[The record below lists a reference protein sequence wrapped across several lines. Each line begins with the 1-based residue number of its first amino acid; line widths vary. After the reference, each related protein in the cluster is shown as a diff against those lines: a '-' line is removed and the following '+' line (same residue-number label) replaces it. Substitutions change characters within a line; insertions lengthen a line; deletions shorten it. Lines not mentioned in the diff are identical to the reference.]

1 MKRTVD
7 ISEANLEPERGA
19 PGLRAGNDSQPG
31 NHGKRP
37 RILAA
42 ALKLF
47 AMRPY
52 QVVTMEQVA
61 KAAGVAKGTLYLYF
75 PSKEAL
81 YIGILTDGLESAAMR
96 YQAGVDS
103 TAGVVERLRHA
114 IDVSIGF
121 YGERR
126 DLLRLI
132 ATEEPRMAEAR
143 SRLLEEWRERGYTF
157 FSTLIDEGVAQG
169 VFAPTDSRLATFA
182 ILGGMRSVLLY
193 YGDNRPVGDLSQDF
207 CDFVIRGLGRTGA
220 FAPRM
225 ESRP

>member
-1 MKRTVD
+1 MSGT
-7 ISEANLEPERGA
+7 NLEAER
-19 PGLRAGNDSQPG
+19 RAAASQSGNDSHPD
-31 NHGKRP
+31 NRGKRA

-47 AMRPY
+47 ARRPY
-52 QVVTMEQVA
+52 QAVTMEQVA

-81 YIGILTDGLESAAMR
+81 YFGILTDGLESAAMR
-96 YQAGVDS
+96 YQASVDS
-103 TAGVVERLRHA
+103 TAGVVERLRSA

-143 SRLLEEWRERGYTF
+143 NRLLEEWRDRGYTF
-157 FSTLIDEGVAQG
+157 FSSLIDAGVAQG

-193 YGDNRPVGDLSQDF
+193 YGDDRPVGELSQDF
-207 CDFVIRGLGRTGA
+207 CDFVITGLGRTDT
-220 FAPRM
+220 FARRM
-225 ESRP
+225 ESRS